1 MFGAHLGAMPIV
13 ARLAGP
19 DAIAASLT
27 ATDAPIAGASS
38 PGALL
43 PSGDPTGLGTVQA
56 PHRTLALDAL
66 MVTRTLRDHPR
77 DADPWG
83 EPAFAREVDLIRSQL
98 MPIRSRRGLATSFER
113 EAFQSSEFAG
123 PREPATMRAVR
134 VAYALRWLELGDGVL
149 RRGWTGLVTGR
160 G

>member
-1 MFGAHLGAMPIV
+1 MAGTETPI
-13 ARLAGP
+13 GG
-19 DAIAASLT
+19 T
-27 ATDAPIAGASS
+27 SS
-38 PGALL
+38 PGVLL
-43 PSGDPTGLGTVQA
+43 PSGDATGLGPVQV
-56 PHRTLALDAL
+56 PYRMLALDAL

-98 MPIRSRRGLATSFER
+98 MPIRSRCGLAASFER
-113 EAFQSSEFAG
+113 DAFQSHELAG

-149 RRGWTGLVTGR
+149 RWGWTGLVTGR

>member
-1 MFGAHLGAMPIV
+1 MFGTHRDAMPIV
-13 ARLAGP
+13 ARLAGS
-19 DAIAASLT
+19 DATTASGSVMDASL
-27 ATDAPIAGASS
+27 GGGSS

-43 PSGDPTGLGTVQA
+43 PSGEPAGPGPVQA

-98 MPIRSRRGLATSFER
+98 MPIRSRRGLAASFER
-113 EAFQSSEFAG
+113 EAFQSRGLEG
-123 PREPATMRAVR
+123 PREPATLRALR

-149 RRGWTGLVTGR
+149 RRGWTRLVAGR

>member
-1 MFGAHLGAMPIV
+1 M
-13 ARLAGP
+13 
-19 DAIAASLT
+19 
-27 ATDAPIAGASS
+27 
-38 PGALL
+38 
-43 PSGDPTGLGTVQA
+43 
-56 PHRTLALDAL
+56 LALDAL

-98 MPIRSRRGLATSFER
+98 APIRSRRGLAASFER
-113 EAFQSSEFAG
+113 EAFQSRAFDG
-123 PREPATMRAVR
+123 PREPATLKAVR

-149 RRGWTGLVTGR
+149 RRGWIGLVTGR

>member
-1 MFGAHLGAMPIV
+1 MPIV
-13 ARLAGP
+13 ARLDGP

-27 ATDAPIAGASS
+27 AMDAPIAGALS

-77 DADPWG
+77 DADPRG
-83 EPAFAREVDLIRSQL
+83 EPAFAREVDLIRGQL
-98 MPIRSRRGLATSFER
+98 MPIRNRRGLAASFER
-113 EAFQSSEFAG
+113 EAFQSGEVAD

-134 VAYALRWLELGDGVL
+134 VAYALRWLELGDGLL
-149 RRGWTGLVTGR
+149 RRGWTGLVAGR

>member
-1 MFGAHLGAMPIV
+1 MAGTDSSLGC
-13 ARLAGP
+13 
-19 DAIAASLT
+19 T
-27 ATDAPIAGASS
+27 SS

-43 PSGDPTGLGTVQA
+43 PSGDATGLGPVQV
-56 PHRTLALDAL
+56 PDRMLALDAL

-98 MPIRSRRGLATSFER
+98 MPIRSRRGLAASFER
-113 EAFQSSEFAG
+113 EAFQSQELAG
-123 PREPATMRAVR
+123 PRELATMRAVR

-149 RRGWTGLVTGR
+149 RWAWTGLVTGR
-160 G
+160 D

>member
-1 MFGAHLGAMPIV
+1 MAGTDESLGY
-13 ARLAGP
+13 
-19 DAIAASLT
+19 T
-27 ATDAPIAGASS
+27 SS
-38 PGALL
+38 PGVLL
-43 PSGDPTGLGTVQA
+43 PSGEPTGLGPVQV
-56 PHRTLALDAL
+56 PNRMLALDAL

-98 MPIRSRRGLATSFER
+98 MPIRSRRGLAASFER
-113 EAFQSSEFAG
+113 EAFQSHELAG

-149 RRGWTGLVTGR
+149 RWGWTGLVTGR